1 MMTMFS
7 WISWLVS
14 VHTVA
19 GMFPVK
25 PSNRGLSFIPPS
37 GTYHDRLDNIPRILS
52 HCPEQFHGCSRE
64 LTSHSDDK
72 YVVTCSCAQNCRV
85 NGDCCWN
92 VLFTTQMAK
101 TSETSCIG
109 VQISQKAKIHVNMV
123 IGCPEAWPIDDV
135 RLACERPEF
144 FADRFNVIPATTV
157 TGVTYRNGFCSL
169 CNDDLPNATFW
180 SVATR
185 GVDGGL
191 HILPPTFAQGHQS
204 LHLRPC
210 NQNGTVDMCSES
222 ISEVVSQK
230 CKMYYAPVRDPSDPY
245 APVFKN
251 VYCALCN
258 NLNVSRISCSP
269 AVFASKMP
277 YRHLQAPSLSVL
289 LKPVLKTPTC
299 HAKYDG
305 RCYIRRSRHVSYAH
319 RSSEV
324 QFDTKG
330 NGRPA
335 KLRHSQARYRTEWQS
350 NYSLRNCIALAC
362 TALSICFLI
371 LKLIVFCVFKEARRS
386 SSSCTICMAGT
397 LLVAQVMLL
406 ITKCADLEEH
416 VCFAGA
422 VFGHYTFLSTFMWTC
437 VLSFDIWKSLTTVQ
451 TSSTNGNTL
460 AWYSLLAW
468 GAPLLVV
475 SGAVVVD
482 QTAPDS
488 VLSPDYGDPICFI
501 SSFWGLVVYFFV
513 PMASLVLFCLV
524 LYFHTV
530 CYIRATSSAV
540 QGGHDVQKPG
550 RWSRPKCGPQK
561 NNLTLFVRLS
571 LVMGLPWAV
580 TLVGSF
586 VPNRI
591 VDSVVDVM
599 VGSQGVYLFFIFKDY
614 SYIWASIRKKVA
626 DRAPSVASITVDSR
640 GN

>member
-1 MMTMFS
+1 MRSCFLGLPDGKFKAAWNSAQVVSPQGNASALDIVSHTRHAHAFIVGIRSDRLPAHVLSQAMKPQSLLGTGSQAGIYYKGMSSPPGTTLLQGDMMTMFS
-7 WISWLVS
+7 WICWLVS

-157 TGVTYRNGFCSL
+157 TGVTYR
-169 CNDDLPNATFW
+169 
-180 SVATR
+180 
-185 GVDGGL
+185 
-191 HILPPTFAQGHQS
+191 
-204 LHLRPC
+204 
-210 NQNGTVDMCSES
+210 
-222 ISEVVSQK
+222 
-230 CKMYYAPVRDPSDPY
+230 
-245 APVFKN
+245 
-251 VYCALCN
+251 
-258 NLNVSRISCSP
+258 P

-591 VDSVVDVM
+591 VDSVVDVI